1 MQKLLLALGG
11 GWGGGGGEQY
21 PIKLFLFSIY
31 FIVKM
36 IVSTQN
42 LGSLA
47 IENEN

>member
-1 MQKLLLALGG
+1 MQKLLLAL
-11 GWGGGGGEQY
+11 GGEQY
-21 PIKLFLFSIY
+21 PIKLFLFSIH

-36 IVSTQN
+36 TVSTQN